1 MKIPEHVIERAV
13 TFASHYSNMKD
24 EEEIRSYVTQLIEQK
39 VLGIACFG
47 GIVVWKE

>member
-24 EEEIRSYVTQLIEQK
+24 EEEIIEQK